1 MKIEVLEVI
10 EEPTGGATCVL
21 ELDAEALER
30 LTSIGFNT
38 LLKGFLDELTKEQQD
53 ENDD

>member
-1 MKIEVLEVI
+1 MKINVVEVI

-21 ELDAEALER
+21 ELDAEALEH

-38 LLKGFLDELTKEQQD
+38 LLKGFLEELTKEQQD
-53 ENDD
+53 E

>member
-21 ELDAEALER
+21 ELDDEALEH
-30 LTSIGFNT
+30 LTSLGFNT
-38 LLKGFLDELTKEQQD
+38 LLKKSLDELTKEQQN